1 MKRIVALVF
10 FVISVVSSLSADVKA
25 VLAPY
30 NGAYGINVG
39 SERYNA
45 YINTS
50 LKDGG
55 WVSGTPSKGDGTYN
69 NNCIVIMGEV
79 SNFSLSSNEDFFIR
93 ITVNTDSDFNYVSL
107 SNPSY
112 HRPYTLTAIGK
123 CTSDGK
129 TQYFIKS
136 QPLEENGSNI
146 VTFNFMEGKIG
157 NTSISPNTEDISK
170 NSIWFDL
177 VLGLPVQDIT
187 SSGLLTLPSGEQ
199 IVLGRVDDYASFVTV
214 TMEYGKVGST
224 PEITVLS
231 IPFSGYYRA
240 DNSDKDGKSTASLH
254 VDTTARATALD
265 IKNDSKTEIDIG
277 RLRFAQT
284 TILEGEDAD
293 SDDKVNETK
302 NMLNSIRLFISAS
315 PDPFVPEPDGFRL
328 LHAAYQV
335 GEPVNDYNSVPFD
348 IITRTV
354 DSSEMVRFDGRTYV
368 SGTAIIGDSLKPTIH
383 DTDVEFSHSARKS
396 YYVNYEGE
404 LSIYIDYGG
413 YAMKPG
419 LYQEDVYVH
428 VISGV

>member
-1 MKRIVALVF
+1 MKNLFSLIFLAVF
-10 FVISVVSSLSADVKA
+10 SLLQLSADVKA

-30 NGAYGINVG
+30 NGAYGVNVG
-39 SERYNA
+39 SERYNS

-69 NNCIVIMGEV
+69 NDCIVVMGEV
-79 SNFSLSSNEDFFIR
+79 SNFALSENEDFFIR

-107 SNPSY
+107 SDSTY
-112 HRPYTLTAIGK
+112 RRPYTLTVIGK
-123 CTSDGK
+123 CTPNDGD
-129 TQYFIKS
+129 QYFIKS
-136 QPLEENGSNI
+136 QPLEANGSNV
-146 VTFNFMEGKIG
+146 VTFNYREGKLG
-157 NTSISPNTEDISK
+157 SSSVVPGSAAQ
-170 NSIWFDL
+170 NSMWFDM
-177 VLGLPVQDIT
+177 VLGLPVQEIT

-214 TMEYGKVGST
+214 TMEYGKVNGT
-224 PEITVLS
+224 TQVTTLT

-240 DNSDKDGKSTASLH
+240 DNTDKDKEATASLH
-254 VDTTARATALD
+254 VDTTVRVAALD
-265 IKNDSKTEIDIG
+265 IKKDAKMEVDIG
-277 RLRFAQT
+277 RLRFALT
-284 TILEGEDAD
+284 KILENNDATD
-293 SDDKVNETK
+293 TNKINETK
-302 NMLNSIRLFISAS
+302 RTLESIRLFISAS
-315 PDPFVPEPDGFRL
+315 PDPFVQEPDGFRL
-328 LHAAYQV
+328 VHADY
-335 GEPVNDYNSVPFD
+335 GIEEPINDYNSVPFN

-354 DSSEMVRFDGRTYV
+354 NSSESVSFDGRGFV
-368 SGTAIIGDSLKPTIH
+368 NENNIIGESIKPTMH
-383 DTDVEFSHSARKS
+383 DSDVEFSHSDRKS